1 MFLEL
6 LVILLPTIFALSIE
20 VVSKEM
26 KERPYYRIGIIGFGI
41 LLSGLTWLQIYRAHK
56 QAAKEQEI
64 AIEETSE
71 RVSSKV
77 SESVSRSVTKSVSE
91 QYTETINSLQSK
103 IGSLES
109 QLATQGKN
117 VELIKSSN
125 IVTGKQPIQVELAN
139 PGSLPVGESPLDIHA
154 SEMQATPNPQ
164 FGKHARQI
172 IVTTNK
178 VMNGGKALV
187 TCKNKINRGE
197 VWISGSDMRMGGGGM
212 QDENTFLSGITVP
225 NWSPS
230 SPLVITL
237 YFDEDDLGA
246 CKVTPLF

>member
-172 IVTTNK
+172 IV
-178 VMNGGKALV
+178 
-187 TCKNKINRGE
+187 NKINRGE